1 MQKKKPTTTH
11 KQTVIPLID
20 FWAPWHW
27 FISVI
32 RFLAIFSGFYCL
44 RGSAYPQLC
53 EAGSYCDRTGLEVP
67 AGHCAAGYYCPTG
80 SSEAHATPCPSGH
93 YCPLGTPLP
102 LPCPPG
108 TMKSEPRWLLF
119 FAVIGLWLLDSSSYI
134 MSFSNLIIINQL
146 FNQLFLIRGM
156 VGRLCGR
163 IIFPSHIQT
172 GLVKVAYSCRFM
184 LPTWDEPQCTLEVL
198 WCAASPRCLWIISSP
213 KRFNCVVDFS
223 APCRHPKTN

>member
-1 MQKKKPTTTH
+1 MGYLRIEEAENNSGKSLEFERSLYLLWECVQKKKPQQQHTNKLLSH
-11 KQTVIPLID
+11 WLIFGLRD
-20 FWAPWHW
+20 
-27 FISVI
+27 IDS
-32 RFLAIFSGFYCL
+32 FLWYVFRLFFSGFYCL

-80 SSEAHATPCPSGH
+80 SSEAHAMPCPSGH

-119 FAVIGLWLLDSSSYI
+119 FAVIGLWVLDSSSYI

-146 FNQLFLIRGM
+146 FNQLF
-156 VGRLCGR
+156 
-163 IIFPSHIQT
+163 
-172 GLVKVAYSCRFM
+172 
-184 LPTWDEPQCTLEVL
+184 
-198 WCAASPRCLWIISSP
+198 
-213 KRFNCVVDFS
+213 
-223 APCRHPKTN
+223 